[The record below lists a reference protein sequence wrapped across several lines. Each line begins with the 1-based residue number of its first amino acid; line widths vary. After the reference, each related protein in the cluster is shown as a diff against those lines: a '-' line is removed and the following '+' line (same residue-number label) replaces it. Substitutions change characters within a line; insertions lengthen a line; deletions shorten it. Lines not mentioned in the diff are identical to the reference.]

1 MTLGIIGVAFG
12 RWLPAREPGTRRV
25 VFFDGVCALCDGSI
39 RFLIRADRTGLL
51 RFAPLQGETAARE
64 PAVAKLIGRNG
75 PDKDDAGK
83 AGPAEDGIDLE
94 SIIYLRGEGRDQE
107 VLTHSAAVLAILDDL
122 GGFWRLLSVARIV
135 PAPIRDRV
143 YDFIARHRYRWFGRF
158 EACRLP
164 REGEAELFLD

>member
-1 MTLGIIGVAFG
+1 MTLGIIGVGFG
-12 RWLPAREPGTRRV
+12 RWLPARQPDMRRV
-25 VFFDGVCALCDGSI
+25 VFFDGVCALCDGSV

-64 PAVAKLIGRNG
+64 PAVAKLIEGEG
-75 PDKDDAGK
+75 
-83 AGPAEDGIDLE
+83 AERDVADRDGSELG
-94 SIIYLRGEGRDQE
+94 SIIYLRGQGREQE
-107 VLTHSAAVLAILDDL
+107 VLTRSAAVLAILDDL

-135 PAPIRDRV
+135 PAAIRDWV
-143 YDFIARHRYRWFGRF
+143 YDVIGRNRYRWFGRL